1 MTDGRKNMSKY
12 DKMVALNKKA
22 SDEKVERA
30 RRTIITMVDEG
41 EKINIPKL
49 MERTGLSRGFF
60 YKNPVVRKELDR
72 AMELQVGMQ
81 DPRRNILDMAM
92 EGEIQTLQHQIT
104 LLKREKEELEKE
116 NIRLREAL
124 SRKNF
129 TKLKNSFES
138 T

>member
-1 MTDGRKNMSKY
+1 MSKY
-12 DKMVALNKKA
+12 DRMVALNKKA
-22 SDEKVERA
+22 SDEKIDRA

-72 AMELQVGMQ
+72 ALELQAGMQ
-81 DPRRNILDMAM
+81 NPRRNILDMAM

-116 NIRLREAL
+116 NIRMREAL
-124 SRKNF
+124 GRKNF

>member
-1 MTDGRKNMSKY
+1 MSKY

-30 RRTIITMVDEG
+30 RRTIVTMVDEG
-41 EKINIPKL
+41 EKISIPRL

-72 AMELQVGMQ
+72 ALELQAGIR
-81 DPRRNILDMAM
+81 DPRKNVLDMAM
-92 EGEIQTLQHQIT
+92 NEEIRMLRQQLESV
-104 LLKREKEELEKE
+104 KREKEALESE
-116 NIRLREAL
+116 NARLREAL
-124 SRKNF
+124 RKKNF
-129 TKLKNSFES
+129 NILKNSFKN

>member
-1 MTDGRKNMSKY
+1 MSKY

-22 SDEKVERA
+22 SDEKIERA
-30 RRTIITMVDEG
+30 RKTIVTMIDEG
-41 EKINIPKL
+41 EKISIPQL

-72 AMELQVGMQ
+72 ALELQAGMR
-81 DPRRNILDMAM
+81 DPRKNVLDMAM
-92 EGEIQTLQHQIT
+92 NEEIRLLQQQLE
-104 LLKREKEELEKE
+104 LLKREKEPLEKE

-124 SRKNF
+124 GKKNF
-129 TKLKNSFES
+129 NKLKNSFKN

>member
-1 MTDGRKNMSKY
+1 MSKY
-12 DKMVALNKKA
+12 DRMVALNKKA
-22 SDEKVERA
+22 SDEKIDRA

-41 EKINIPKL
+41 EKINILKL

-72 AMELQVGMQ
+72 ALELQAGMQ
-81 DPRRNILDMAM
+81 NPRRNILDMAM

-124 SRKNF
+124 GRKNF

>member
-1 MTDGRKNMSKY
+1 MSKY
-12 DKMVALNKKA
+12 DKMVALNKKT
-22 SDEKVERA
+22 SEEKIERA
-30 RRTIITMVDEG
+30 RRTIIEMIEDG
-41 EKINIPKL
+41 EKVNIPRL

-60 YKNPVVRKELDR
+60 YKNPIVRRELDR
-72 AMELQVGMQ
+72 ALELQAGMQ
-81 DPRRNILDMAM
+81 DPRRKILDMAM

-124 SRKNF
+124 GRKNF
-129 TKLKNSFES
+129 AKLKNSFKS

>member
-1 MTDGRKNMSKY
+1 MSKY

-22 SDEKVERA
+22 SDEKIERA
-30 RRTIITMVDEG
+30 RRTIVTMIDDG
-41 EKINIPKL
+41 EKISIPRL

-72 AMELQVGMQ
+72 ALELQAGMR
-81 DPRRNILDMAM
+81 DPRKNVLDMAM
-92 EGEIQTLQHQIT
+92 NEEIRLLQQQLE
-104 LLKREKEELEKE
+104 LLKREKEALEKE

-124 SRKNF
+124 GKKNF
-129 TKLKNSFES
+129 AKLKNSFKN

>member
-1 MTDGRKNMSKY
+1 MSKY

-22 SDEKVERA
+22 SDEKIERA
-30 RRTIITMVDEG
+30 RKTIVTMIDEG
-41 EKINIPKL
+41 EKISIPQL

-72 AMELQVGMQ
+72 ALELQAGMR
-81 DPRRNILDMAM
+81 DPRKNVLDMAM
-92 EGEIQTLQHQIT
+92 NEEVR
-104 LLKREKEELEKE
+104 LLRQQLESVKREKEALEKE

-124 SRKNF
+124 GKKNF
-129 TKLKNSFES
+129 NKLKNSFKN